1 MRLYNYFRSSASFR
15 VRIALALKQLPYDYQ
30 VVHLQKGEQHQGE
43 FAAHSAD
50 HLVPMLQLD
59 DGAHVLQS
67 LAICEYLDETHPT
80 PPLLPADPMGRARVR
95 ALAQMVACD
104 IHPIN
109 NLRVLQYL
117 TQTLGVD
124 EDAKNAWYAH
134 WVTVG
139 LEAFEQRLREPTTGA
154 FCHGPIPTLA
164 DVCLVPQ
171 IFNAQRFEVPLAG
184 YPRMMKIFEACM
196 TLPAF
201 AGAQPS
207 ACPEANA

>member
-43 FAAHSAD
+43 FAAHSTD

-59 DGAHVLQS
+59 DGTHVLQS

-117 TQTLGVD
+117 TQTLGVA

-134 WVTVG
+134 WVTLG
-139 LEAFEQRLREPTTGA
+139 LEAFEQRLHEPATGA
-154 FCHGPIPTLA
+154 FCHGQTPTLA

-196 TLPAF
+196 ALPAF
-201 AGAQPS
+201 ASAQPS

>member
-1 MRLYNYFRSSASFR
+1 
-15 VRIALALKQLPYDYQ
+15 
-30 VVHLQKGEQHQGE
+30 
-43 FAAHSAD
+43 
-50 HLVPMLQLD
+50 MLQLD
-59 DGAHVLQS
+59 DGTRVLQS

-117 TQTLGVD
+117 TQTLGVA

-134 WVTVG
+134 WVTLG
-139 LEAFEQRLREPTTGA
+139 LEAFEQRLHEPATGA
-154 FCHGPIPTLA
+154 FCHGQTPTLA

-196 TLPAF
+196 ALPAF
-201 AGAQPS
+201 ASAQPS

>member
-59 DGAHVLQS
+59 DGTHVLQS

-95 ALAQMVACD
+95 ALAQMVACGARCAATQV
-104 IHPIN
+104 IGPHPHP
-109 NLRVLQYL
+109 RSRMTSSVAVS
-117 TQTLGVD
+117 G
-124 EDAKNAWYAH
+124 
-134 WVTVG
+134 
-139 LEAFEQRLREPTTGA
+139 GA
-154 FCHGPIPTLA
+154 SKSSS
-164 DVCLVPQ
+164 LVPASRCSAEKTPRSAVSVMATSGRA
-171 IFNAQRFEVPLAG
+171 ISTGRGSDSTAGSSSKYWPVLTRATVAGRGWLA
-184 YPRMMKIFEACM
+184 
-196 TLPAF
+196 
-201 AGAQPS
+201 
-207 ACPEANA
+207 